1 MHPETLVSPRRN
13 WQDFTLNV
21 LNGNSLG
28 IIIALLPPALT
39 SQVLL
44 LFGQHPWV
52 RLITM
57 MTNVSQS
64 MLPIIAAFA
73 VGYFLRLS
81 TLASA
86 SIGLASVVSAGV
98 VTINPNN
105 TYTLAGTG
113 AILNI
118 MLVTFISALLVIVL
132 EPRLGQLKIIFL
144 PTITLLIGGGIGLAT
159 LPWMI
164 RIQNAVG
171 NVVAV
176 ATHLSPLPMGVFLGL
191 AFAALIVSPIS
202 SVGIATALGI
212 AGVGSGAANAGIVAG
227 ALTLA
232 WMSASVNPIG
242 GTIAHVIGSPKIQMA
257 NMLRK
262 PLLFISVMIAAGI
275 TGGVAT
281 LLSIKGT
288 PFSAGFGASGLIGP
302 LTALQA
308 SDGAYIWL
316 RLLGAY
322 IIAPVISAWLMN
334 VFFVKKT
341 SLIQPERD
349 LKIPL

>member
-1 MHPETLVSPRRN
+1 
-13 WQDFTLNV
+13 
-21 LNGNSLG
+21 
-28 IIIALLPPALT
+28 
-39 SQVLL
+39 
-44 LFGQHPWV
+44 
-52 RLITM
+52 
-57 MTNVSQS
+57 
-64 MLPIIAAFA
+64 
-73 VGYFLRLS
+73 
-81 TLASA
+81 
-86 SIGLASVVSAGV
+86 
-98 VTINPNN
+98 
-105 TYTLAGTG
+105 
-113 AILNI
+113 

-164 RIQNAVG
+164 RIQNAIG

-176 ATHLSPLPMGVFLGL
+176 ATHLSPLPMGIFLGL

-212 AGVGSGAANAGIVAG
+212 AGVVSGAANAGIVAG

-232 WMSASVNPIG
+232 WMSASVNPLG

-262 PLLFISVMIAAGI
+262 PLLFIPVMIAAGI
-275 TGGVAT
+275 AGGVAT

-288 PFSAGFGASGLIGP
+288 PFSAGFGASGLFGP

-322 IIAPVISAWLMN
+322 IIVPVISAWLMN
-334 VFFVKKT
+334 LIFVKKT
-341 SLIQPERD
+341 SLTLPDRN

>member
-44 LFGQHPWV
+44 LFGQHPLV

-57 MTNVSQS
+57 MTSVSQS

-144 PTITLLIGGGIGLAT
+144 PTITLLIGGGVGLAT

-164 RIQNAVG
+164 RIQNAIG

-176 ATHLSPLPMGVFLGL
+176 ATHLSPLPMGIFLGL
-191 AFAALIVSPIS
+191 AFAALIVSCWRADIS
-202 SVGIATALGI
+202 LDERFGESNRWHNCPRYRLTKNSNGQYVAQTLVIR
-212 AGVGSGAANAGIVAG
+212 SGHDCRRNC
-227 ALTLA
+227 
-232 WMSASVNPIG
+232 W
-242 GTIAHVIGSPKIQMA
+242 
-257 NMLRK
+257 
-262 PLLFISVMIAAGI
+262 
-275 TGGVAT
+275 
-281 LLSIKGT
+281 
-288 PFSAGFGASGLIGP
+288 
-302 LTALQA
+302 
-308 SDGAYIWL
+308 
-316 RLLGAY
+316 
-322 IIAPVISAWLMN
+322 
-334 VFFVKKT
+334 
-341 SLIQPERD
+341 
-349 LKIPL
+349 

>member
-44 LFGQHPWV
+44 LFGQHPLV

-57 MTNVSQS
+57 MTSVSQS

-118 MLVTFISALLVIVL
+118 MLVTFLSALLVIVL

-164 RIQNAVG
+164 RIQNAIG

-176 ATHLSPLPMGVFLGL
+176 ATHLSPLPMGIFLGL

-262 PLLFISVMIAAGI
+262 PLLFVPVMIAAGI

-334 VFFVKKT
+334 VIFVKKT
-341 SLIQPERD
+341 KLVNPDHD

>member
-44 LFGQHPWV
+44 LFGQHPLV

-57 MTNVSQS
+57 MTSVSQS

-144 PTITLLIGGGIGLAT
+144 PTITLLIGGG
-159 LPWMI
+159 
-164 RIQNAVG
+164 VG
-171 NVVAV
+171 WR
-176 ATHLSPLPMGVFLGL
+176 LCLG
-191 AFAALIVSPIS
+191 
-202 SVGIATALGI
+202 
-212 AGVGSGAANAGIVAG
+212 
-227 ALTLA
+227 
-232 WMSASVNPIG
+232 
-242 GTIAHVIGSPKIQMA
+242 
-257 NMLRK
+257 
-262 PLLFISVMIAAGI
+262 
-275 TGGVAT
+275 
-281 LLSIKGT
+281 
-288 PFSAGFGASGLIGP
+288 
-302 LTALQA
+302 
-308 SDGAYIWL
+308 
-316 RLLGAY
+316 
-322 IIAPVISAWLMN
+322 
-334 VFFVKKT
+334 
-341 SLIQPERD
+341 
-349 LKIPL
+349 

>member
-57 MTNVSQS
+57 MTSVSQS

-73 VGYFLRLS
+73 VGYFLGLS

-118 MLVTFISALLVIVL
+118 MLVTFLSALLVIML
-132 EPRLGQLKIIFL
+132 EPRIGQLKIIFL

-164 RIQNAVG
+164 RIQNAIG

-176 ATHLSPLPMGVFLGL
+176 ATHLSPLPMGIFLGL
-191 AFAALIVSPIS
+191 AFVALIVSPIS

-262 PLLFISVMIAAGI
+262 PLLFVPVMIAAGI

-334 VFFVKKT
+334 MIFVKKT
-341 SLIQPERD
+341 KLVNPDHD

>member
-13 WQDFTLNV
+13 WQDFKLNV

-118 MLVTFISALLVIVL
+118 MLVTFISALLVLVL

-164 RIQNAVG
+164 RIQNAIG

-176 ATHLSPLPMGVFLGL
+176 ATHLSPLPMGIFLGL

-262 PLLFISVMIAAGI
+262 PLLFIPVMIAAGI
-275 TGGVAT
+275 AGGVAT

-308 SDGAYIWL
+308 SDSAYIWV

-334 VFFVKKT
+334 MIFVKKT

>member
-1 MHPETLVSPRRN
+1 M
-13 WQDFTLNV
+13 
-21 LNGNSLG
+21 
-28 IIIALLPPALT
+28 
-39 SQVLL
+39 
-44 LFGQHPWV
+44 
-52 RLITM
+52 
-57 MTNVSQS
+57 
-64 MLPIIAAFA
+64 
-73 VGYFLRLS
+73 
-81 TLASA
+81 
-86 SIGLASVVSAGV
+86 
-98 VTINPNN
+98 TINPNN

-118 MLVTFISALLVIVL
+118 MLVTFLSALLVIVL

-164 RIQNAVG
+164 RIQNAIG

-176 ATHLSPLPMGVFLGL
+176 ATHLSPLPMGIFLGL

-262 PLLFISVMIAAGI
+262 PLLFIPVMIAAGI
-275 TGGVAT
+275 AGGVAT

-308 SDGAYIWL
+308 SDSAYIWL

-334 VFFVKKT
+334 VIFVKKT
-341 SLIQPERD
+341 KLVNPDRD

>member
-44 LFGQHPWV
+44 LFGQHPLV

-57 MTNVSQS
+57 MTSVSQS

-118 MLVTFISALLVIVL
+118 MLVTFLSALLVIVL

-164 RIQNAVG
+164 RIQNAIG

-176 ATHLSPLPMGVFLGL
+176 ATHLSPLPMGIFLGL

-262 PLLFISVMIAAGI
+262 PLLFIPVMIAAGI
-275 TGGVAT
+275 AGGVAT

-302 LTALQA
+302 LTALRA
-308 SDGAYIWL
+308 SDSAYIWL
-316 RLLGAY
+316 RLPGAY

-334 VFFVKKT
+334 VIFVKKT
-341 SLIQPERD
+341 KLVNPDRD

>member
-44 LFGQHPWV
+44 LFGQHPLV

-57 MTNVSQS
+57 MTSVSQS

-118 MLVTFISALLVIVL
+118 MLVTFLSALLVIVL
-132 EPRLGQLKIIFL
+132 EPRLGQLKIIFS

-164 RIQNAVG
+164 RIQNAIG

-176 ATHLSPLPMGVFLGL
+176 ATHLSLPMGIFLGL

-262 PLLFISVMIAAGI
+262 PLLFIPVMIAAGI
-275 TGGVAT
+275 AGGVAT

-308 SDGAYIWL
+308 SDSAYIWL

-334 VFFVKKT
+334 VIFVKKT
-341 SLIQPERD
+341 KLVNPDRD

>member
-44 LFGQHPWV
+44 LFGQHPLV

-57 MTNVSQS
+57 MTSVSQS

-118 MLVTFISALLVIVL
+118 MLVTFLSALLVIVL

-164 RIQNAVG
+164 RIQNAIG

-176 ATHLSPLPMGVFLGL
+176 ATHLSPLLMGIFLGL

-262 PLLFISVMIAAGI
+262 PLLFIPVMIAAGI
-275 TGGVAT
+275 AGGVAT

-308 SDGAYIWL
+308 SDSAYIWL

-334 VFFVKKT
+334 VIFVKKT
-341 SLIQPERD
+341 KLVNPDRD

>member
-44 LFGQHPWV
+44 LFGQHPLV

-57 MTNVSQS
+57 MTSVSQS

-81 TLASA
+81 TLAS
-86 SIGLASVVSAGV
+86 VSAGV

-144 PTITLLIGGGIGLAT
+144 PTITLLIGGGVGLAT

-164 RIQNAVG
+164 RIQNAIG

-176 ATHLSPLPMGVFLGL
+176 ATHLSPLPMGIFLGL

-262 PLLFISVMIAAGI
+262 PLLFVPVMIAAGI
-275 TGGVAT
+275 AGSVAT

-322 IIAPVISAWLMN
+322 IIVPVISAWLMN
-334 VFFVKKT
+334 VIFVKKT
-341 SLIQPERD
+341 KLVNPDHD

>member
-132 EPRLGQLKIIFL
+132 ESRLGQLKIIFL
-144 PTITLLIGGGIGLAT
+144 PTLTLLIGGGIGLAT

-164 RIQNAVG
+164 RIQNAIG

-176 ATHLSPLPMGVFLGL
+176 ATHLSPLPMGIFLGL

-257 NMLRK
+257 NILCK
-262 PLLFISVMIAAGI
+262 PLLFIPVMIAAGI

-334 VFFVKKT
+334 MIFVKKT
-341 SLIQPERD
+341 NLIQPDRD

>member
-118 MLVTFISALLVIVL
+118 MLVTFLSALLVIVL

-144 PTITLLIGGGIGLAT
+144 PTITLLIGGGIGLTT
-159 LPWMI
+159 LPWII
-164 RIQNAVG
+164 RIQNAIG

-176 ATHLSPLPMGVFLGL
+176 ATHLSPLPMGIFLGL

-262 PLLFISVMIAAGI
+262 PLLFIPVMIAAGI
-275 TGGVAT
+275 AGGVAT

-308 SDGAYIWL
+308 SDSAYIWL

-334 VFFVKKT
+334 VIFVKKT
-341 SLIQPERD
+341 KLVNPDHD

>member
-81 TLASA
+81 MLASA

-118 MLVTFISALLVIVL
+118 MLVTFISALLVLVL

-164 RIQNAVG
+164 RIQNAIG

-176 ATHLSPLPMGVFLGL
+176 ATHLSPLPMGIFLGL
-191 AFAALIVSPIS
+191 AFAAVIVSPIS

-212 AGVGSGAANAGIVAG
+212 AGVGSGATNAGIVAG

-262 PLLFISVMIAAGI
+262 PLLFIPVMIAAGI
-275 TGGVAT
+275 AGGVAT

-308 SDGAYIWL
+308 SDGPYIWL
-316 RLLGAY
+316 RLLGSY

-334 VFFVKKT
+334 LIFVKKT

>member
-105 TYTLAGTG
+105 TYSRYRRDFEHYACHVHFSFARDRVGTSARSTQNYFLAHYHVVDWWWHWFGD
-113 AILNI
+113 
-118 MLVTFISALLVIVL
+118 FALDDS
-132 EPRLGQLKIIFL
+132 
-144 PTITLLIGGGIGLAT
+144 
-159 LPWMI
+159 
-164 RIQNAVG
+164 
-171 NVVAV
+171 
-176 ATHLSPLPMGVFLGL
+176 H
-191 AFAALIVSPIS
+191 
-202 SVGIATALGI
+202 
-212 AGVGSGAANAGIVAG
+212 
-227 ALTLA
+227 
-232 WMSASVNPIG
+232 
-242 GTIAHVIGSPKIQMA
+242 PKC
-257 NMLRK
+257 N
-262 PLLFISVMIAAGI
+262 
-275 TGGVAT
+275 
-281 LLSIKGT
+281 
-288 PFSAGFGASGLIGP
+288 
-302 LTALQA
+302 
-308 SDGAYIWL
+308 W
-316 RLLGAY
+316 
-322 IIAPVISAWLMN
+322 
-334 VFFVKKT
+334 
-341 SLIQPERD
+341 
-349 LKIPL
+349 

>member
-118 MLVTFISALLVIVL
+118 MLVTFLSALLVIVL

-144 PTITLLIGGGIGLAT
+144 PTITLLIGGGIGLTT
-159 LPWMI
+159 LPWII
-164 RIQNAVG
+164 RIQNAIG

-176 ATHLSPLPMGVFLGL
+176 ATHLSPLPMGIFLGL
-191 AFAALIVSPIS
+191 AFAAFVSPIS

-242 GTIAHVIGSPKIQMA
+242 GTIAHVIH
-257 NMLRK
+257 
-262 PLLFISVMIAAGI
+262 
-275 TGGVAT
+275 TG
-281 LLSIKGT
+281 
-288 PFSAGFGASGLIGP
+288 
-302 LTALQA
+302 
-308 SDGAYIWL
+308 
-316 RLLGAY
+316 
-322 IIAPVISAWLMN
+322 
-334 VFFVKKT
+334 
-341 SLIQPERD
+341 
-349 LKIPL
+349 

>member
-118 MLVTFISALLVIVL
+118 MLVTFISALLVLVL
-132 EPRLGQLKIIFL
+132 EPRIGQLKIIFL

-164 RIQNAVG
+164 RIQNAIG

-176 ATHLSPLPMGVFLGL
+176 ATHLSPLPMGIFLGL

-262 PLLFISVMIAAGI
+262 PLLFIPVMIAAGI
-275 TGGVAT
+275 AGGVAT

-308 SDGAYIWL
+308 SDGPYIWL
-316 RLLGAY
+316 RLLGSY

-334 VFFVKKT
+334 LIFVKKT

-349 LKIPL
+349 LKFPL

>member
-81 TLASA
+81 MLASA

-164 RIQNAVG
+164 RIQNAIG

-176 ATHLSPLPMGVFLGL
+176 ATHLSPLPMGIFLGL

-262 PLLFISVMIAAGI
+262 PLLFIPVMIAAGI
-275 TGGVAT
+275 AGGVAT

-308 SDGAYIWL
+308 SDS
-316 RLLGAY
+316 AY
-322 IIAPVISAWLMN
+322 IIVPVISAWLMN
-334 VFFVKKT
+334 VIFVKKT
-341 SLIQPERD
+341 KLVNPDHD